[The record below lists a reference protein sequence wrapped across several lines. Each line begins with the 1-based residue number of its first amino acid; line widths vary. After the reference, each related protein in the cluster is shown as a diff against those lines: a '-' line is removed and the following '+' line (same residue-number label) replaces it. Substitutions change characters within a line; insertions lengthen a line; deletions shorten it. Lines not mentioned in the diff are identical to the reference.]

1 MKGLSKVGSTND
13 EVLQGVGELKA
24 GDDFRLCL
32 RWLLSI
38 QLDYAGNS
46 VDSTFGLSLSL
57 PLRSVAFQVDNFTFG
72 SLHYLFCCVQN
83 HQKFT
88 FGGLGP

>member
-46 VDSTFGLSLSL
+46 VNSTFGLSLRL
-57 PLRSVAFQVDNFTFG
+57 HFEVDNFTFG

>member
-46 VDSTFGLSLSL
+46 VNSTFGLSLFRCILKLTISL
-57 PLRSVAFQVDNFTFG
+57 LEVYITSFVACRIIRSSPLVG
-72 SLHYLFCCVQN
+72 
-83 HQKFT
+83 
-88 FGGLGP
+88 

>member
-46 VDSTFGLSLSL
+46 VNSTFGLSLSSVTFRSIFKL
-57 PLRSVAFQVDNFTFG
+57 TISLLEVYITSFVACRIIRSSPLVG
-72 SLHYLFCCVQN
+72 
-83 HQKFT
+83 
-88 FGGLGP
+88 